1 MNGKDAL
8 ISRDALLEDIK
19 TAIDRYHNKPETFGA
34 HAVTFAQIVRE
45 QPAVE
50 GIIRK
55 ETIPD
60 EWQKIINSL
69 RCELVTSPAMMN
81 AAAGLIEDL
90 TDQTERLTAE
100 LAAARNQLA
109 SMMAELAQVKRE
121 RDAAVEDL
129 AKCTAQRC
137 WYCKNYKNPDRE
149 DDCYQCR
156 CGIVQNFEWRGVTEE
171 VAVASNLNTHISQ
184 LDLSVRAYNCLRRVE
199 VDTVGDIIRMGYSK
213 LTRVRNLGTKSLEE
227 IVQKLAALGVKLDE
241 GGAND
246 G

>member
-100 LAAARNQLA
+100 LAAVRNQLA
-109 SMMAELAQVKRE
+109 SMMAELEQVKRE
-121 RDAAVEDL
+121 RDAAVKDL
-129 AKCTAQRC
+129 KIAKRC
-137 WYCKNYKNPDRE
+137 KVCKHDHIKEVVEP
-149 DDCYQCR
+149 CFSCSCC
-156 CGIVQNFEWRGVTEE
+156 CGVNNFEWRGVT
-171 VAVASNLNTHISQ
+171 Q
-184 LDLSVRAYNCLRRVE
+184 
-199 VDTVGDIIRMGYSK
+199 
-213 LTRVRNLGTKSLEE
+213 
-227 IVQKLAALGVKLDE
+227 E

-246 G
+246 GE